1 MTAAIYETGTD
12 QPPLRPRVPAGPSG
26 SRAWCTVD
34 LGALQHNAAQLR
46 ARAGVPL
53 VPMVKADAYGL
64 GVEAVVRALGAPM
77 HHAPAA
83 ADAPWALGVA
93 TVAEGE
99 QLRALGVTG
108 RVLCTSPVLP
118 EELPRMSAAQIT
130 PSLHREPDVVA
141 WRQLTAAPWHLAID
155 TGMQRAGV
163 DWRRVAELQSVVSQH
178 PPEGVFTHFH
188 SADRPDGSR
197 ERQEAHFRRALETLA
212 LPASTLRHTDNSWA
226 HVARSPSPWDLARPG
241 IALYGSPGDS
251 VLALRPVV
259 HVHAR
264 VIDLHD
270 LEPGDSVSYEAT
282 YTADR
287 ARRIATVAIGH
298 GDGYRRALSNR
309 GHMLLRGQ
317 PVPVVGV
324 VTMDMTMVDVTDT
337 PCRVGDVVTVLG
349 ADVDGSAVL
358 TLDALAAMGGL
369 SPYELLV
376 GWRLRLPRV
385 YLP

>member
-1 MTAAIYETGTD
+1 MTAAIYETGID
-12 QPPLRPRVPAGPSG
+12 QPQARRRPPAGPTG

-34 LGALQHNAAQLR
+34 LDALRTNAALLR

-64 GVEAVVRALGAPM
+64 GVEPVARALGAPF
-77 HHAPAA
+77 HGAAPA

-93 TVAEGE
+93 TVEEGE
-99 QLRALGVTG
+99 SLRTLGASG

-118 EELPRMSAAQIT
+118 EELPRMAAAQLT
-130 PSLHREPDVVA
+130 PSLHREADVVA
-141 WRQLTAAPWHLAID
+141 WRHLTDAPWHLAID

-163 DWRRVAELQSVVSQH
+163 AWRRVASVQAVVAQH

-197 ERQEAHFRRALETLA
+197 ERQEAHFRRALELLA
-212 LPASTLRHTDNSWA
+212 LSSTTLRHTDNSWA
-226 HVARSPSPWDLARPG
+226 HLARSPSPWELARPG
-241 IALYGSPGDS
+241 IALYGSPGDHA
-251 VLALRPVV
+251 LGLRPVV

-264 VIDLHD
+264 VVDLHD
-270 LEPGDSVSYEAT
+270 LEPGDTVSYDAT

-287 ARRIATVAIGH
+287 ARRIATVAIGY

-309 GHMLLRGQ
+309 AHMLLRGHA
-317 PVPVVGV
+317 PPVVGA
-324 VTMDMTMVDVTDT
+324 VTMDLTMLDVTDT
-337 PCRVGDVVTVLG
+337 PCEVGDVVTVLG
-349 ADVDGSAVL
+349 ADPDSPAEL
-358 TLDALAAMGGL
+358 TLDQVAAMGGL

-385 YLP
+385 YRS

>member
-12 QPPLRPRVPAGPSG
+12 QPQPRLRVPTGPIA

-34 LGALQHNAAQLR
+34 LAALRYNAARLR

-64 GVEAVVRALGAPM
+64 GVEPVVRALGTPFHGAEPTE
-77 HHAPAA
+77 
-83 ADAPWALGVA
+83 DAPWALGVA
-93 TVAEGE
+93 TVSEGE
-99 QLRALGVTG
+99 QLRALGASG

-118 EELPRMSAAQIT
+118 DELPRMAEAQLT
-130 PSLHREPDVVA
+130 PSLHREADVLA
-141 WRQLTAAPWHLAID
+141 WRRLTDAPWHLAID

-163 DWRRVAELQSVVSQH
+163 AWREVAALRAVVAQH

-197 ERQEAHFRRALETLA
+197 ELQEVRFRRAIETLA
-212 LPASTLRHTDNSWA
+212 LPASTRRHADNSSA

-241 IALYGSPGDS
+241 IALYGSPDNS
-251 VLALRPVV
+251 PLRLRPVV

-264 VIDLHD
+264 VVDLRHI
-270 LEPGDSVSYEAT
+270 EAGDSVSYDAT

-287 ARRIATVAIGH
+287 ARRIATVAIGY
-298 GDGYRRALSNR
+298 GDGYRRAFSN
-309 GHMLLRGQ
+309 GAHMLLRGQ
-317 PVPVVGV
+317 SLPVVGR
-324 VTMDMTMVDVTDT
+324 VTMDMTMLDVTEI
-337 PCRVGDVVTVLG
+337 PCDVGDVVTALG
-349 ADVDGSAVL
+349 ADLDSAAVI
-358 TLDALAAMGGL
+358 TVSELAAAGGL